1 MHSPVRVLIV
11 DDEEDARKKI
21 ALFLKN
27 QADFEIVGEAK
38 DGEEA
43 LTLAYSL
50 VPDLIFLDVQMP
62 RVDGFTVAANLIDDP
77 KIRVIFVTAFDRY
90 AVGAFELNAVDY
102 LLKPFDRERFESAL
116 KRFSA
121 STRNGQSERIPIL
134 IKSYREKSH
143 YPAKLVFRSDA
154 GLQLVS
160 ISRIEWV
167 ESSGNYVKV
176 CSKDHAF
183 LARQTMVSVQNQ
195 LPAAKFI
202 RIHRSFLVN
211 MDRVSRVRALQK
223 SDYEV
228 KMESGAKLR
237 LSRTY
242 ANDFLTR
249 FKRPD

>member
-1 MHSPVRVLIV
+1 MHSPARVLIV
-11 DDEEDARKKI
+11 DDEEDARNKI
-21 ALFLKN
+21 ALFLKK
-27 QADFEIVGEAK
+27 QAGFEVVGEAK

-50 VPDLIFLDVQMP
+50 VPDLIFLDIQMP
-62 RVDGFTVAANLIDDP
+62 RTDGFTVAANLVDDP
-77 KIRVIFVTAFDRY
+77 RIRVIFVTAYDRY

-116 KRFSA
+116 KRFSR
-121 STRNGQSERIPIL
+121 STCNDQSERIPML
-134 IKSYREKSH
+134 IKSYRENSH
-143 YPAKLVFRSDA
+143 YPEKLVFRSDT
-154 GLQLVS
+154 GLELVS

-176 CSKDHAF
+176 CLKDHAF

-195 LPAAKFI
+195 LPDTTFV

-211 MDRVSRVRALQK
+211 IDRVSRIRSLQK
-223 SDYEV
+223 GDYEV
-228 KMESGAKLR
+228 EMESGAKLR
-237 LSRTY
+237 LSRNY

-249 FKRPD
+249 FRRPE